1 MGRRWNPW
9 RVLRDRTHLVLEWVE
24 LDGCAGQIEDRG
36 DHRVIQLDY
45 RLNQVDRNATLCHE
59 LVHDER
65 SLFYDDSTP
74 DALIEKEEHAVN
86 HIVAGRLL
94 PKEELA
100 AFVEV
105 LAELEPVTAEAV
117 ALEFDV
123 PVRVAQRALARLPT
137 NGDGSIP
144 RT

>member
-9 RVLRDRTHLVLEWVE
+9 RDLRDRKHLVLEWVE
-24 LDGCAGQIEDRG
+24 LEGCAGQIQDRG

-45 RLNQVDRNATLCHE
+45 RLNQIDRNATLCHE

-86 HIVAGRLL
+86 HIVASRLL
-94 PKEELA
+94 PPDELA
-100 AFVEV
+100 AFVDV
-105 LAELEPVTAEAV
+105 LAEVEPVTAAIV
-117 ALEFDV
+117 AIEFDV
-123 PVRVAQRALARLPT
+123 PLHVAQRALAMLPAQR
-137 NGDGSIP
+137 
-144 RT
+144 RTG